1 MFSRLI
7 DRLDEIIG
15 MWPQSC
21 QLWDVSSLSLLVP
34 FLCASISVYQK
45 NTVIQKVDQRRPV
58 HTFVSFLFLFCFPGS
73 LLWFCHSEVHLSE
86 EKPAALIGGCG
97 WVCLLWCWWTR
108 LYLRLNQ
115 TVYPQQLLAL
125 SGEIP
130 PPHTP
135 PAWFVWDSAPRRDG
149 RTSTVRMWQFSP
161 LGDSR
166 AK

>member
-1 MFSRLI
+1 MKSLGCGHSPANY
-7 DRLDEIIG
+7 G
-15 MWPQSC
+15 MYPPY
-21 QLWDVSSLSLLVP
+21 LYLSLSFVHL
-34 FLCASISVYQK
+34 FLCTK
-45 NTVIQKVDQRRPV
+45 RIQWYRRS
-58 HTFVSFLFLFCFPGS
+58 TSAGQCTLLFLFCFCFPGS

-115 TVYPQQLLAL
+115 TVCPQQLLAL